1 MMLASLFDDSNSDDN
16 SKYSEDTPTKDY
28 PNPKKKGKNSSDK
41 KDDEFKSQV
50 AETFKKGKISKGS
63 LKKKGGYKL

>member
-1 MMLASLFDDSNSDDN
+1 MIFASLFDNSNSDDE
-16 SKYSEDTPTKDY
+16 YYEDTPTKDY
-28 PNPKKKGKNSSDK
+28 HNPKKKGKNSSDK

-63 LKKKGGYKL
+63 LKKKGGC